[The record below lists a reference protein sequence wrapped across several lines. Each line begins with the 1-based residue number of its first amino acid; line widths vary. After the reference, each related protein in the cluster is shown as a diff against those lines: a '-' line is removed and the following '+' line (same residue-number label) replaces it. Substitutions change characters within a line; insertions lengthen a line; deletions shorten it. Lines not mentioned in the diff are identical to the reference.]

1 VLEALEE
8 APVEGYCYDASGA
21 PIIVGK
27 GHAAIVLL
35 AWARAGPAALKV
47 RRRDSK
53 KRSLEAEA
61 RILSIAHVAGAAP
74 EPLWASREAALM
86 RLAPG
91 DPLGEAQ
98 LTPATVAAALAAA
111 RALDAAGILHRELSR
126 PWRHV
131 IVGDREAVIVD
142 YDSASPGCGSVNK
155 VAGAILYRLGGL
167 RALQEARPLLAE
179 YRRSCE
185 RSVYEKIVEYAVAL
199 AGRA

>member
-1 VLEALEE
+1 VLAALEE

-21 PIIVGK
+21 PVLVGK

-35 AWARAGPAALKV
+35 AWARGAPAALKV

-53 KRSLEAEA
+53 KPSLYPEA
-61 RILSIAHVAGAAP
+61 RALAAAHAAGAAP
-74 EPLWASREAALM
+74 EPLWASPEAVLM

-91 DPLGEAQ
+91 DPLGEAP

-131 IVGDREAVIVD
+131 IVGDREALIVD
-142 YDSASPGCGSVNK
+142 YDSASRGCGSVNK

-167 RALQEARPLLAE
+167 RALREARPLLAE
-179 YRRSCE
+179 YRRGCD
-185 RSVYEKIVEYAVAL
+185 RRVYEKIVWFAVAL
-199 AGRA
+199 AGRG